1 MIAAFS
7 DVDTQASRLRGFWIV
22 PARSNLVRAC
32 GGETRGGPLA
42 AVALVAAPVLVPE
55 AAVRGVC
62 WRDQGCG
69 SKHDAEDGESGKY
82 LLHAVLP
89 WDFGRECMSLSATCV
104 LASAAGSGE

>member
-1 MIAAFS
+1 MLTLKPP
-7 DVDTQASRLRGFWIV
+7 VYMASGSFPRDPILY
-22 PARSNLVRAC
+22 RAC

-69 SKHDAEDGESGKY
+69 LSTISRTSRAANIFFMLFSLGISGGSAC
-82 LLHAVLP
+82 LSQPPVP
-89 WDFGRECMSLSATCV
+89 WH
-104 LASAAGSGE
+104 

>member
-69 SKHDAEDGESGKY
+69 PSTISRTSRAANIFFMLFSLGISGGSAC
-82 LLHAVLP
+82 LSQPPVP
-89 WDFGRECMSLSATCV
+89 WH
-104 LASAAGSGE
+104 